1 MNAQKYILLVAAA
14 LLVSCSGNEEKN
26 DAYGNFEATEVV
38 VSSEVSGLVTSAP
51 VLEGS
56 EIVEG
61 QMLCTIDSLQN
72 SLKVGQLDGMR
83 EATSSKEGTIEA
95 QIAVLQAQKQ
105 TVEKDFAR
113 ISVMLK
119 DGAATQRDFD
129 NVSGQLSVINKQILQ
144 AKSQLAGIQGEL
156 KSITSQQSQVKDLIG
171 KSVLKAPI
179 TGIILDKYIE
189 KGELAAPGKQL
200 FKLANTKSLVLKV
213 YVTGAVLPKVVVGKR
228 VVVYID
234 ESAKS
239 DSKLEGVITWVSPQ
253 AEFTPKIIQTKE
265 ERVDMVYAVKVEVPN
280 DGRLKIGMPG
290 SVVFQ

>member
-14 LLVSCSGNEEKN
+14 LLASCSGNEEKN

-56 EIVEG
+56 EVVEG

-105 TVEKDFAR
+105 TVEKDFVR
-113 ISVMLK
+113 ISAMLK

-179 TGIILDKYIE
+179 AGIILDKYIE

-200 FKLANTKSLVLKV
+200 FKLANTKSLILKV

-239 DSKLEGVITWVSPQ
+239 DSKLEGVVTWVSPQ

>member
-14 LLVSCSGNEEKN
+14 LLLSCSGNEEKN

-113 ISVMLK
+113 ISAMLK

-179 TGIILDKYIE
+179 AGIILDKYIE

-200 FKLANTKSLVLKV
+200 FKLANTKSLILKV

-239 DSKLEGVITWVSPQ
+239 DSKLEGVVTWVSPQ

>member
-14 LLVSCSGNEEKN
+14 LLASCSGNEEKN

-56 EIVEG
+56 EVVEG

-83 EATSSKEGTIEA
+83 EATSSKKGTIEA

-105 TVEKDFAR
+105 TVEKDFVR
-113 ISVMLK
+113 ISAMLK

-179 TGIILDKYIE
+179 AGIILDKYIE

-200 FKLANTKSLVLKV
+200 FKLANTKSLILKV

-239 DSKLEGVITWVSPQ
+239 DSKLEGVVTWVSPQ

>member
-1 MNAQKYILLVAAA
+1 MNAQKYILLVVAA
-14 LLVSCSGNEEKN
+14 LLASCSGNEEKN

-56 EIVEG
+56 EVVEG

-83 EATSSKEGTIEA
+83 EVTSSKKGTIEA

-113 ISVMLK
+113 ISAMLK

-179 TGIILDKYIE
+179 AGIILDKYIE

-200 FKLANTKSLVLKV
+200 FKLANTKSLILKV

-239 DSKLEGVITWVSPQ
+239 DSKLEGVVTWVSPQ

>member
-1 MNAQKYILLVAAA
+1 MNAQKYILLVVAA
-14 LLVSCSGNEEKN
+14 LLASCSGNEEKN

-38 VSSEVSGLVTSAP
+38 VSSEVSGLVTSAS

-56 EIVEG
+56 EVVEG

-113 ISVMLK
+113 ISAMLK

-200 FKLANTKSLVLKV
+200 FKLANTKSLILKV
-213 YVTGAVLPKVVVGKR
+213 YVTGALLPKVVVGKR

-239 DSKLEGVITWVSPQ
+239 DSKLEGVVTWVSPQ

>member
-14 LLVSCSGNEEKN
+14 LLASCSGNEEKN

-113 ISVMLK
+113 ISAMLK

-179 TGIILDKYIE
+179 TGMILDKYIE

-200 FKLANTKSLVLKV
+200 FKLANTKSLILKV

>member
-1 MNAQKYILLVAAA
+1 MNAQKCILLVAAA
-14 LLVSCSGNEEKN
+14 LLASCSGNEEKN

-56 EIVEG
+56 EVVEG

-113 ISVMLK
+113 ISAMLK

-179 TGIILDKYIE
+179 AGIILDKYIE

-200 FKLANTKSLVLKV
+200 FKLANTKSLILKV
-213 YVTGAVLPKVVVGKR
+213 YVTGALLPKVVVGKR

-239 DSKLEGVITWVSPQ
+239 DSKLEGVVTWVSPQ

>member
-113 ISVMLK
+113 ISAMLK

-179 TGIILDKYIE
+179 TGMILDKYIE
-189 KGELAAPGKQL
+189 KGELATPGKQL
-200 FKLANTKSLVLKV
+200 FKLANTKSLILKV

-239 DSKLEGVITWVSPQ
+239 DSKLEGVVTWVSPQ

>member
-14 LLVSCSGNEEKN
+14 LLASCSGNEEKN

-56 EIVEG
+56 EVVEG

-83 EATSSKEGTIEA
+83 EATSSKKGTIEA

-113 ISVMLK
+113 ISAMLK

-179 TGIILDKYIE
+179 AGIILDKYIE

-200 FKLANTKSLVLKV
+200 FKLANTKSLILKV

-239 DSKLEGVITWVSPQ
+239 DSKLEGVVTWVSPQ

>member
-113 ISVMLK
+113 ISAMLK

-179 TGIILDKYIE
+179 AGIILDKYIE

-200 FKLANTKSLVLKV
+200 FKLANTKSLILKV

-239 DSKLEGVITWVSPQ
+239 DSKLEGVVTWVSPQ

>member
-14 LLVSCSGNEEKN
+14 LLASCSGNEEKN

-56 EIVEG
+56 EVVEG

-113 ISVMLK
+113 ISAMLK

-179 TGIILDKYIE
+179 AGIILDKYIE
-189 KGELAAPGKQL
+189 KGELAAPGKPL
-200 FKLANTKSLVLKV
+200 FKLANTKSLILKV
-213 YVTGAVLPKVVVGKR
+213 YVTGALLPKMVVGKR

-239 DSKLEGVITWVSPQ
+239 DSKLEGVVTWVSPQ

>member
-1 MNAQKYILLVAAA
+1 MNAQIYILLVAAA
-14 LLVSCSGNEEKN
+14 LLASCSGNEEKN
-26 DAYGNFEATEVV
+26 DAYGNFEAPEVV
-38 VSSEVSGLVTSAP
+38 VSSEVSGLVTSVP

-105 TVEKDFAR
+105 TVEKDFVR
-113 ISVMLK
+113 ISAMLK

-200 FKLANTKSLVLKV
+200 FKLANTKSLILKV
-213 YVTGAVLPKVVVGKR
+213 YVTGALLPKVVVGKR

-239 DSKLEGVITWVSPQ
+239 DSKLEGVVTWVSPQ

>member
-14 LLVSCSGNEEKN
+14 LLASCSGNEEKN

-56 EIVEG
+56 EVVEG

-83 EATSSKEGTIEA
+83 EATSSKKGTIEA

-113 ISVMLK
+113 ISAMLK

-179 TGIILDKYIE
+179 AGIILDKYIE

-200 FKLANTKSLVLKV
+200 FKLANTKSLILKV
-213 YVTGAVLPKVVVGKR
+213 YVTGALLPKVVVGKR

-239 DSKLEGVITWVSPQ
+239 DSKLEGVVTWVSPQ

>member
-14 LLVSCSGNEEKN
+14 LLASCSGNEEKN

-113 ISVMLK
+113 ISAMLK

-179 TGIILDKYIE
+179 AGIILDKYIE

-200 FKLANTKSLVLKV
+200 FKLANTKSLILKV

-239 DSKLEGVITWVSPQ
+239 DSKLEGVVTWVSPQ

>member
-14 LLVSCSGNEEKN
+14 LLASCSGNEEKN

-113 ISVMLK
+113 ISAMLK

-144 AKSQLAGIQGEL
+144 AKSQLAGIHGEL

-179 TGIILDKYIE
+179 AGIILDKYIE

-200 FKLANTKSLVLKV
+200 FKLANTKSLILKV

-239 DSKLEGVITWVSPQ
+239 DSKLEGVVTWVSPQ

>member
-1 MNAQKYILLVAAA
+1 
-14 LLVSCSGNEEKN
+14 
-26 DAYGNFEATEVV
+26 
-38 VSSEVSGLVTSAP
+38 
-51 VLEGS
+51 
-56 EIVEG
+56 
-61 QMLCTIDSLQN
+61 
-72 SLKVGQLDGMR
+72 
-83 EATSSKEGTIEA
+83 
-95 QIAVLQAQKQ
+95 
-105 TVEKDFAR
+105 
-113 ISVMLK
+113 MLK

-179 TGIILDKYIE
+179 AGIILDKYIE

-200 FKLANTKSLVLKV
+200 FKLANTKSLILKV

-239 DSKLEGVITWVSPQ
+239 DSELEGVVTWVSPQ

>member
-113 ISVMLK
+113 ISAMLK
-119 DGAATQRDFD
+119 DGAVTQRDFD

-179 TGIILDKYIE
+179 AGIILDKYIE

-200 FKLANTKSLVLKV
+200 FKLANTKSLILKV

-239 DSKLEGVITWVSPQ
+239 DSKLEGVVTWVSPQ